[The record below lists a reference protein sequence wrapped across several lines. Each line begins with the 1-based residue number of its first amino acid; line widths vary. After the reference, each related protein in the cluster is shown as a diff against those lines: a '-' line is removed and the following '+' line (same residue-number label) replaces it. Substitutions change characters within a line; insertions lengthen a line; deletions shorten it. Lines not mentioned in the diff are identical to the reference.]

1 MRLAYFTNEVPF
13 PANHGG
19 RVDTW
24 TRLQAMQA
32 AGAQIGLISWYA
44 AHEEPLPPST
54 LDALSALALSVQ
66 LFAIRPTWRERLFR
80 MVQLVRWPSHVSS
93 RVPVGRELQQFWQQM
108 DAFKPEAVWL
118 DALYGTVLARACA
131 KRYGIPMFYRSHNIE
146 HRYMAGQVQRAES
159 LRDRLAW
166 RMNLPHLKQVEF
178 DTLRAAHTCFDIS
191 QDDMRWWQQ
200 QGVDGLQWLA
210 PSVSP
215 QTIAR
220 LCPPWEVAPRY
231 DVGYLG
237 NLRTPNNVEGVLWFL
252 QNVWPQI
259 HTMHATA
266 TMVLAGSSP
275 ADSIRAAA
283 AKAAGVTLIE
293 NAPDAVAVLRD
304 ARVLVNPVFGGS
316 GVNIKSVEMLF
327 APGQRVATSQGVAGL
342 PPHVQQRF
350 HVTDEAA
357 AFAQAVVAAI
367 ASANKSVPAEEAQAL
382 DAARA
387 EFGFARIQ
395 EVLAHI
401 KLVANHPQYSKKQ
414 LAKRE

>member
-32 AGAQIGLISWYA
+32 AGAHIALVSWYA
-44 AHEEPLPPST
+44 AHEEPLSKST
-54 LDALSALALSVQ
+54 LDALSRLVSSVQ
-66 LFAIRPTWRERLFR
+66 LFAIRLTWREYLLR

-93 RVPVGRELQQFWQQM
+93 RVPVGRELQQFWQEM

-146 HRYMAGQVQRAES
+146 HRYMAGQVQRAQS
-159 LRDRLAW
+159 WRDRLAW

-178 DTLRAAHTCFDIS
+178 DTLHAAHTCFDIS
-191 QDDMRWWQQ
+191 QDDLRWWQQ
-200 QGVDGLQWLA
+200 HGVDGLQWLA

-215 QTIAR
+215 KTIAR
-220 LCPPWEVAPRY
+220 LTPAWDTPPNH

-237 NLRTPNNVEGVLWFL
+237 NLRTPNNVEGVLWYL

-259 HTMHATA
+259 RSMQPTA

-283 AKAAGVTLIE
+283 VKAAGVTLIE
-293 NAPDAVAVLRD
+293 NAPDTVAVLRD

-327 APGQRVATSQGVAGL
+327 APGQRVSTSQGVAGL

-367 ASANKSVPAEEAQAL
+367 SATNKSVSAEESQAL
-382 DAARA
+382 ETARE

-395 EVLAHI
+395 TVLTHI
-401 KLVANHPQYSKKQ
+401 ESVCAQQ
-414 LAKRE
+414 KR